1 MFPTSVTSQVLSAGL
16 AEFNKEVEPATMH
29 VVQHLVHGAIRPK
42 VGLNDRVEC
51 PLGSREDS
59 PGRYQ
64 FYSSKQSKE
73 LDQVRGIV
81 LLVTQRVPVQTR
93 GLVNEFSIELLP
105 LGLDPFMVPE
115 AKLRPLGQPRT
126 PK

>member
-16 AEFNKEVEPATMH
+16 AEFNKEVEPAPMH
-29 VVQHLVHGAIRPK
+29 VVQHLVYGAIRPK

-51 PLGSREDS
+51 PLGSREDW

-64 FYSSKQSKE
+64 SYPSKQSKE

-81 LLVTQRVPVQTR
+81 LLVTQRVPVEAR
-93 GLVNEFSIELLP
+93 SLVNEFGIERLP
-105 LGLDPFMVPE
+105 FGLDPFMVPK
-115 AKLRPLGQPRT
+115 AKLRPLGQPRA